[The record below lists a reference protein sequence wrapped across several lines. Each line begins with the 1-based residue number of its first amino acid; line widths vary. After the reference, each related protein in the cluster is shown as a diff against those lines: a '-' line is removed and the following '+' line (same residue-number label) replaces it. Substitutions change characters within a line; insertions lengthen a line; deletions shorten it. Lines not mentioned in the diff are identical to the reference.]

1 MKNED
6 SIILDSNTTFMSDL
20 KLNRDISLD
29 FCTPLALRLIW
40 CKTFFSI
47 GLLVPHYSGPDGSAA
62 QAALLKIV
70 LHHVWF
76 CTYSNNLDTD
86 TCSLLYQHIYLK
98 CMKSH
103 IFYNPRKTAYR
114 HVTVSAFTYVRG
126 WVFFGEI
133 FFQTK

>member
-1 MKNED
+1 
-6 SIILDSNTTFMSDL
+6 MSDL

-40 CKTFFSI
+40 CKTFISI

-103 IFYNPRKTAYR
+103 LF
-114 HVTVSAFTYVRG
+114 FTILEKQLIDMSQEAHLRTYEVG
-126 WVFFGEI
+126 CFLVKYFF
-133 FFQTK
+133 

>member
-1 MKNED
+1 
-6 SIILDSNTTFMSDL
+6 MSDL

-40 CKTFFSI
+40 CKTFISI

-76 CTYSNNLDTD
+76 FTYSNILDTFVS
-86 TCSLLYQHIYLK
+86 THISEMYE
-98 CMKSH
+98 KSPF
-103 IFYNPRKTAYR
+103 FYNPRKTAYR
-114 HVTVSAFTYVRG
+114 HVTGSAFTYVRG

-133 FFQTK
+133 LFLTKLKLVPPWLLRGT

>member
-1 MKNED
+1 
-6 SIILDSNTTFMSDL
+6 MSDL

-40 CKTFFSI
+40 CKTFISI

-62 QAALLKIV
+62 QPALLKIV

-76 CTYSNNLDTD
+76 FTYSNILD
-86 TCSLLYQHIYLK
+86 TCSLLYQHIFLK

-103 IFYNPRKTAYR
+103 LF
-114 HVTVSAFTYVRG
+114 FTILEKQLIDMSQEAHLRTYEVG
-126 WVFFGEI
+126 CFLVKYFFK
-133 FFQTK
+133 QNKS

>member
-1 MKNED
+1 
-6 SIILDSNTTFMSDL
+6 MSDL

-40 CKTFFSI
+40 CKTFISI

-76 CTYSNNLDTD
+76 FTYSNNLDA
-86 TCSLLYQHIYLK
+86 CSSLYQHIYLK
-98 CMKSH
+98 CMKSRL
-103 IFYNPRKTAYR
+103 F
-114 HVTVSAFTYVRG
+114 FTILEKQLIDMSQKRVDVRTSLG
-126 WVFFGEI
+126 VFW
-133 FFQTK
+133 

>member
-1 MKNED
+1 
-6 SIILDSNTTFMSDL
+6 MSDL

-40 CKTFFSI
+40 CKTFISI

-62 QAALLKIV
+62 QPALLKIV

-86 TCSLLYQHIYLK
+86 TCSLLYQHIYISEK
-98 CMKSH
+98 YEKSP
-103 IFYNPRKTAYR
+103 FYYNPRKTAYR
-114 HVTVSAFTYVRG
+114 HVTVSAFMYVRG